1 MVAAREARPSHAT
14 VTRENALKFKNAV
27 MKHGREPMRTSPP
40 RTIPVWLAVLMA
52 ITGAA
57 HADTETDQ
65 SVPASATA
73 ESSIEAITVTGSRVS
88 RPGFESPTPVSTL
101 TQEDINIAA
110 RPNIAEFINTM
121 PQVRAS
127 FSTTSTTNQSLVG
140 SGNFVDLRGLGEV
153 RTLVLVDGKRFVPQ
167 NRYGDVDLDVIP
179 QALIENVDIVTGGA
193 SAAYGSN
200 AVAGVVNL
208 RLNHDLEGFKG
219 MVQGGRT
226 DHDDNRN
233 ALVSLAYGTH
243 FFDDKLKLIV
253 GAEYGDNQGVP
264 SVLDRDWG
272 RANWGIITN
281 PNYAKGNGQPA
292 RLLVSNV
299 GMSNSTFGGLINS
312 GPLKGIQFG
321 PGGAPIPFN
330 YGSLVTGTT
339 MVGGDGQSTAFAS
352 VLESPVSRYSTY
364 GRLSYDFSDSVT
376 GYAEISYAETS
387 STVPSN
393 VIPNDQ
399 ITISRD
405 NAFLPASVG
414 AAMDRDGLTNF
425 TMGRVASDYGHEV
438 YSPDYRTSR
447 EVAGLDGKLPAGWSW
462 HAYYTHGDSNQ
473 DTSWT
478 NRDNA
483 RFALATDAVIN
494 PATGAA
500 VCRSTLTNPNNGCSP
515 ANFFGS
521 GSVSA
526 AAANY
531 MMIDTFI
538 DTQIKQDAAE
548 LTFQGE
554 PVSTWAGPVS
564 LAFGGDWRREETSI
578 TAGLPSQGGT
588 LFDANQVPW
597 SGVVSTKEGFLEVVA
612 PLAKDLVWAKAID
625 LNLAARI
632 TDYNTSGTVAT
643 WKGGITY
650 DINDSVRLRG
660 TRSRDIRAPNANEL
674 FAQGGQVGHFT
685 VLDPKTGNSESIAEY
700 ANGNPNL
707 DPEKA
712 DTTTFGIVF
721 NPSFVPRLHASLDF
735 YDIKVTGAI
744 LSFDPQTIVDLCST
758 SEPGLCGLI
767 KRGADGNITEIDNA
781 PRNLQE
787 QHIAGADFELT
798 YSLPVDS
805 FLKDAPGEL
814 SFHTTATYVSTIT
827 LQDASGSYLQL
838 AGSME
843 QPTVQNIGGQP
854 HFRGN
859 ITTTYTNGPVTLSA
873 TGRYVGG
880 GKLRDEWGPLDI
892 NQVTSSSRTYLDLF
906 ASRDVLDRDG
916 MNIQLFA
923 SIVNATNRDPPITE
937 QGGVTTRALYD
948 VIGRTYTLGARF
960 HF

>member
-1 MVAAREARPSHAT
+1 MD
-14 VTRENALKFKNAV
+14 FKNARIE
-27 MKHGREPMRTSPP
+27 HGSKPMGPGRARENST
-40 RTIPVWLAVLMA
+40 WLAVLMA
-52 ITGAA
+52 IAGSA
-57 HADTETDQ
+57 HADTPTDTT
-65 SVPASATA
+65 VPAPAAA
-73 ESSIEAITVTGSRVS
+73 EPPIESITVTGSRIS

-101 TQEDINIAA
+101 TMEDINVGA

-153 RTLVLVDGKRFVPQ
+153 RTLVLVDGKRFVPE
-167 NRYGDVDLDVIP
+167 NRYGDVDIDVIP

-208 RLNHDLEGFKG
+208 RLNHDLQGFKG
-219 MVQGGRT
+219 TVQGGRT
-226 DHDDNRN
+226 DHNDNRN
-233 ALVSLAYGTH
+233 ALVSLAYGSH
-243 FFDDKLKLIV
+243 YFDDRLKLIV
-253 GAEYGDNQGVP
+253 GAEYGDNEGV
-264 SVLDRDWG
+264 SSILARDWG

-281 PNYAKGNGQPA
+281 PAYVKGNGQSA
-292 RLLVSNV
+292 RLLVPNV

-321 PGGAPIPFN
+321 PDGTPIPFH

-339 MVGGDGQSTAFAS
+339 MVGGDGQSTSFAS

-364 GRLSYDFSDSVT
+364 GRLSFAFNDSVT
-376 GYAEISYAETS
+376 AYTEISYAETS
-387 STVPSN
+387 STVASN

-399 ITISRD
+399 ITIRRD
-405 NAFLPASVG
+405 NAFLPASIG
-414 AAMDRDGLTNF
+414 AAMDHYGLTSF
-425 TMGRVASDYGHEV
+425 TMGRVASDYAHEV
-438 YSPDYRTSR
+438 YSPDYRTAR

-462 HAYYTHGDSNQ
+462 HAYYTHGDSHQ

-500 VCRSTLTNPNNGCSP
+500 LCRSALTNPSNGCQP

-526 AAANY
+526 AATNY
-531 MMIDTFI
+531 MVINTFI

-548 LTFQGE
+548 LSFQGE
-554 PVSTWAGPVS
+554 PFSTWAGPVS
-564 LAFGGDWRREETSI
+564 LAFGADWRREETGVTS
-578 TAGLPSQGGT
+578 GLPSQGGT

-597 SGVVSTKEGFLEVVA
+597 SGVVSTKEGFAEVVA

-625 LNLAARI
+625 LNLAARV
-632 TDYNTSGTVAT
+632 TNYNTSGTVTT

-650 DINDSVRLRG
+650 DINNSVRLRG

-674 FAQGGQVGHFT
+674 FAKGGQLGHFPI
-685 VLDPKTGNSESIAEY
+685 LDPVTGNSVSIAEF

-707 DPEKA
+707 NPEIG
-712 DTTTFGIVF
+712 DTTTVGIVF
-721 NPSFVPRLHASLDF
+721 NPSFIPRLHASLDF
-735 YDIKVTGAI
+735 YDIKVSGAI
-744 LSFDPQTIVDLCST
+744 LSFAPQTIVDLCYTST
-758 SEPGLCGLI
+758 PSLCSLI
-767 KRGADGNITEIDNA
+767 KRGADGNISEIDNA
-781 PRNLQE
+781 PHNLQE
-787 QHIAGADFELT
+787 QHTAGVDFELT
-798 YSLPVDS
+798 YSLPMDS
-805 FLKDAPGEL
+805 LLKNVPGDL
-814 SFHTTATYVSTIT
+814 TFHTTATYVSTIT

-843 QPTVQNIGGQP
+843 QPTIQSIGGQP
-854 HFRGN
+854 HLRGN
-859 ITTTYTNGPVTLSA
+859 LTTTYTAGPTTLSA

-880 GKLRDEWGPLDI
+880 GKLRDEWGALDI

-906 ASRDVLDRDG
+906 ASRDVVDRDG
-916 MNIQLFA
+916 VNVQLFA
-923 SIVNATNRDPPITE
+923 SIVNATNRDPPITA